1 MKKTKQKPDRPRTKT
16 TPIRIDLNE
25 LHEVA
30 LRTIMARM
38 LLDPRN
44 EDRVSKRSAIL
55 FAVTQYAGT
64 PGVVAG

>member
-1 MKKTKQKPDRPRTKT
+1 MKQRPKGRVKPKT
-16 TPIRIDLNE
+16 TPIHLDLDEHHE
-25 LHEVA
+25 LA

-55 FAVTQYAGT
+55 FAVTQMARTNGVAAG
-64 PGVVAG
+64 